1 VVFVI
6 LDDGAA
12 GREGGTAGGGVLE
25 LKEARFVPDGEG
37 AGGASRVVIE
47 RYLDSFPFPYY
58 LIVQRLEDLPSALAG
73 LLRTWFAEV
82 NS

>member
-1 VVFVI
+1 
-6 LDDGAA
+6 
-12 GREGGTAGGGVLE
+12 
-25 LKEARFVPDGEG
+25 VPDGEG